1 MEARPLIRMAPK
13 QNETA
18 RRAALDDL
26 PLQHREL
33 VQVAMRA
40 QGVVDRFDA
49 RETALEAQADRD
61 AQDAREALH
70 VFVMEGCS

>member
-1 MEARPLIRMAPK
+1 MEALPLIRMAPK

-18 RRAALDDL
+18 
-26 PLQHREL
+26 QHREL
-33 VQVAMRA
+33 VQAAMRA

-49 RETALEAQADRD
+49 RQTAVYAQADRD
-61 AQDAREALH
+61 AQDAREAVH

>member
-1 MEARPLIRMAPK
+1 MDKLNQPSILEPPEAEPTVQR
-13 QNETA
+13 
-18 RRAALDDL
+18 
-26 PLQHREL
+26 REL
-33 VQVAMRA
+33 VQFAMRA